1 MLIKNKKLLNDLISE
16 LSKVVGER
24 KSELFELNKRITLDT
39 DYWILKDYKMIKSYL
54 KNYIKNYYSIE
65 PMSIKPKGKIL
76 IILSYNEPFILSII
90 PILNAL
96 ITGNDVILKPSRETK
111 NFIKIIW
118 QKSGLLKKYGL
129 KLKIISPN
137 IYDEIEDVIRNV
149 RAVYFFGSYKIAKNI
164 AKLCG
169 RYYVEFYP
177 EIETSDVKI
186 FNKTLSDNIKTDAL
200 LTIRESFTHSGQSC
214 QRIQGIFVHKDLY
227 DNYVKILQQEFMEMC
242 NSKRLD
248 KFIDH
253 SYI

>member
-65 PMSIKPKGKIL
+65 PMSIKQKGKIL

-149 RAVYFFGSYKIAKNI
+149 RAVYFFGSYKIC
-164 AKLCG
+164 LL
-169 RYYVEFYP
+169 Y
-177 EIETSDVKI
+177 TSDAADDLLCVDLGGRRI
-186 FNKTLSDNIKTDAL
+186 IK
-200 LTIRESFTHSGQSC
+200 
-214 QRIQGIFVHKDLY
+214 K
-227 DNYVKILQQEFMEMC
+227 K
-242 NSKRLD
+242 
-248 KFIDH
+248 
-253 SYI
+253 